1 MMTIMMATKMITM
14 MTILKGGR
22 LSNWYD
28 DENYEDIQDDKND
41 DMDRWAVI
49 KLAARASSAVVAT
62 SATEVEPSCER
73 ALSQSC
79 CITTGSETKF

>member
-1 MMTIMMATKMITM
+1 MITM
-14 MTILKGGR
+14 MITWTGGW

-28 DENYEDIQDDKND
+28 DENHDDIQDDNND

-62 SATEVEPSCER
+62 SATEVEPSCEK
-73 ALSQSC
+73 ALS
-79 CITTGSETKF
+79 K

>member
-1 MMTIMMATKMITM
+1 MMTTMMTMTMTIKMTTM
-14 MTILKGGR
+14 MTILTGGR
-22 LSNWYD
+22 LKNWYD
-28 DENYEDIQDDKND
+28 DDNNDCNQDGNND

-73 ALSQSC
+73 AFSQ
-79 CITTGSETKF
+79 

>member
-1 MMTIMMATKMITM
+1 MITT

-28 DENYEDIQDDKND
+28 DENHDDIQDDNND

-62 SATEVEPSCER
+62 SATEVEPSCEK

>member
-1 MMTIMMATKMITM
+1 MTTKMITM
-14 MTILKGGR
+14 MTWTGGW

-28 DENYEDIQDDKND
+28 DENYDDIQDDNND
-41 DMDRWAVI
+41 DMDRWEVI

-73 ALSQSC
+73 ALSQ
-79 CITTGSETKF
+79 

>member
-1 MMTIMMATKMITM
+1 MATKVITMIT
-14 MTILKGGR
+14 
-22 LSNWYD
+22 NWYD
-28 DENYEDIQDDKND
+28 DENYDDIQDDNND

-73 ALSQSC
+73 ALSQ
-79 CITTGSETKF
+79 

>member
-1 MMTIMMATKMITM
+1 MTSKVITM
-14 MTILKGGR
+14 MTWTGGR

-28 DENYEDIQDDKND
+28 DENYDDIQDDNND